1 MYRDNSKPSD
11 ASLFFFKVHE
21 ASNTT
26 LDLMDF
32 IETYRELLQILFFNP
47 DIDLPNLMEL
57 K

>member
-1 MYRDNSKPSD
+1 MYKPNSKPSD
-11 ASLFFFKVHE
+11 AALFFAKVHD

-32 IETYRELLQILFFNP
+32 IETYRELLQVLFFNP
-47 DIDLPNLMEL
+47 DIDVPNLMER